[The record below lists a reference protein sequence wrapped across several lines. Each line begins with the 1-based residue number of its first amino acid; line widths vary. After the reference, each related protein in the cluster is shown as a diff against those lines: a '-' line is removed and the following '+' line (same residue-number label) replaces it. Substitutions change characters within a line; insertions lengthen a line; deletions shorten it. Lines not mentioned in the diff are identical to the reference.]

1 LVTFAYPLDCDKA
14 ASYGIEMTLME
25 QETHLN
31 SLGRPWQSLKDGFAA
46 SRDRQLEAVHADASI
61 REEWKA
67 EVEQAHRDNY
77 ARLIETLVRLSERT
91 NPK

>member
-1 LVTFAYPLDCDKA
+1 
-14 ASYGIEMTLME
+14 MTLME

-31 SLGRPWQSLKDGFAA
+31 SLGSPWQRLKESFAA
-46 SRDRQLEAVHADASI
+46 ARDRQIEAVHEDATI

-67 EVEQAHRDNY
+67 DIEQAHRDNY
-77 ARLIETLVRLSERT
+77 AHLVDTLVKLSSRA